1 MRNIALLPLRFRVRR
16 WLRAALLV
24 FLFLAVT
31 STIATAQDSSR
42 RSELKKKREANQELI
57 DQTAAQVDYLNASV
71 EDSLRAIGI
80 VSEQRDR
87 AQVAVDSAKANLADA
102 TSRQAQ
108 ITARIVELE
117 ELEAQTAVLLRQS
130 AIEAFTSHQGPNSEQ
145 TALGDDP
152 WNNARNNALRG
163 FVNQNTEDLLDSFRA
178 QEAELNALREQAQAV
193 SDEYNALLIEELE
206 NQDSFD
212 EAYAREQDA
221 LDELDNRL
229 DQRLEEA
236 AFLERIDSEL
246 ARQIRVEEK
255 RIADAIAAAKRR
267 AQRAAVPTNA
277 PVELTS
283 VEGPVNDIVVNV
295 SLAANLSG
303 FLAAMEQAGFP
314 LGGYGYRTNA
324 RQIQLRRQHCGTSDY
339 AVYQMSASQCR
350 PPTAR
355 PGRSQH
361 EVGLAVDFTYR
372 GRIVSS
378 RNSAV
383 FQAMQRIAPQYGLI
397 NLPSEPWHWSTTGR

>member
-1 MRNIALLPLRFRVRR
+1 MRNTALLPLLFSARR
-16 WLRAALLV
+16 WLRAAFLV
-24 FLFLAVT
+24 FLTLAISST
-31 STIATAQDSSR
+31 SATAQDSSK
-42 RSELKKKREANQELI
+42 RSELKKKREANQEQI
-57 DQTAAQVDYLNASV
+57 EQTEAQVDYLTASV
-71 EDSLRAIGI
+71 EDSLRAIGT

-87 AQVAVDSAKANLADA
+87 AQVAVDSAKVAVADA
-102 TSRQAQ
+102 ERRQAQ
-108 ITARIVELE
+108 AIARIAELE
-117 ELEAQTAVLLRQS
+117 ELEAQTEALLRQS
-130 AIEAFTSHQGPNSEQ
+130 AIAAFTSHQGPNSEQ

-178 QEAELNALREQAQAV
+178 QEAELSALKETANAALAEVELLRNERLAIQY
-193 SDEYNALLIEELE
+193 SLE
-206 NQDSFD
+206 A
-212 EAYAREQDA
+212 AYSREQDA

-236 AFLERIDSEL
+236 AFLEQIDAEL

-267 AQRAAVPTNA
+267 ARRVSVPKNA
-277 PVELTS
+277 PVDLTT
-283 VEGPVNDIVVNV
+283 VAGPVMDIVVNV
-295 SLAANLSG
+295 SLADNLAG

-324 RQIQLRRQHCGTSDY
+324 RQIQLRRHHCGTSDF
-339 AVYQMSASQCR
+339 AVYEMSASRCR

-383 FQAMQRIAPQYGLI
+383 FKAMQRIAPQYGLI